1 MDHILPST
9 DGEHI
14 YVAGK
19 VGGGSYNPY
28 EVAYIAKFKTDGT
41 FLWVKKTS
49 SSGSESWGVAEAS
62 NGDLITGFGVG
73 GAQVIDF
80 GDGAELEPNS
90 IGWFGALVRFDKD
103 GTVKVLKYVA
113 DALYT
118 DPSSVGAQALRL
130 YHLSIDRSD
139 QVILTGELTGTH
151 QFKNNLEATSTPGLG
166 GSASKN
172 AGIIICDLNF
182 NPLAVY
188 TNTGGNNEWGRKS
201 VSKGDKIY
209 YSGEYESVTHAFFG
223 TFRRN
228 LATSFLHQLEIRI
241 SMWRPYRFLSLLLPQ
256 RFASVSLNKR
266 MPSFFLGHLLSV
278 TPFRSLHLTWKRML
292 GMLSMRL
299 RVSLRT
305 TGNSLCQNPRIRAST
320 VFGIRSKWS

>member
-1 MDHILPST
+1 MDHILPPT

-223 TFRRN
+223 TFQ
-228 LATSFLHQLEIRI
+228 AEFGDFI
-241 SMWRPYRFLSLLLPQ
+241 
-256 RFASVSLNKR
+256 FASAGDQDIYVASLSVPIPPPPPEVRLSIAKQADAFIISW
-266 MPSFFLGHLLSV
+266 PSFVSDAVPESSSNLETDAWDALNE
-278 TPFRSLHLTWKRML
+278 TPSLVEDHWQLTL
-292 GMLSMRL
+292 PEPSDSSFYRL
-299 RVSLRT
+299 RY
-305 TGNSLCQNPRIRAST
+305 QE
-320 VFGIRSKWS
+320 